1 MKKYADFKTF
11 KRVKQM
17 SLNDFNRWVMELY
30 RAAFEDGLKEGE
42 EEWDECVAAMTEDRM
57 LEVFMSV
64 RGIGPVRAQRLL
76 DAVLQEGIS
85 YKKEMSE

>member
-1 MKKYADFKTF
+1 MKKLADFNTF
-11 KRVKQM
+11 KALKRM
-17 SLNDFNRWVMELY
+17 SFNDFNRWVIEFY
-30 RAAFEDGLKEGE
+30 HAAFEDGLKEGE
-42 EEWDECVAAMTEDRM
+42 EEWNECVAAMTEDRM

-85 YKKEMSE
+85 YKKEQ